1 MQIFGGS
8 QTPPL
13 GTALCDANTEQSTAS
28 RAESV
33 AHAAACNASGDLLW
47 TSEGGGRPK
56 RPDER
61 KEEMWE
67 DWTAA
72 LASEEEM
79 ETEDG
84 TMNFG
89 TGR

>member
-1 MQIFGGS
+1 MQIFGGAKHHRLEPLCAT
-8 QTPPL
+8 QTHNNRRRP
-13 GTALCDANTEQSTAS
+13 
-28 RAESV
+28 RADSV

-47 TSEGGGRPK
+47 TPEGGGRPK

>member
-1 MQIFGGS
+1 M
-8 QTPPL
+8 P
-13 GTALCDANTEQSTAS
+13 TAS
-28 RAESV
+28 HMWRRAARQVTCSGPQRAE
-33 AHAAACNASGDLLW
+33 GTDR
-47 TSEGGGRPK
+47 RPK

-67 DWTAA
+67 GWMAA

-89 TGR
+89 TGRWM